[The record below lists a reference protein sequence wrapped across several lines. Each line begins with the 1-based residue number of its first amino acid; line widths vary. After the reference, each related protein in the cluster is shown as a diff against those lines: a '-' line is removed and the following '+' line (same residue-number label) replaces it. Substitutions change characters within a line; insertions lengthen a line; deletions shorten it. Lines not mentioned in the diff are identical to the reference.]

1 MCVCGV
7 RAECIGVYGVGSMQ
21 GVCGEVSVECVGCV
35 WEGCVWRG
43 ESGDGCMHR
52 VWSV

>member
-1 MCVCGV
+1 MWRGV
-7 RAECIGVYGVGSMQ
+7 RAECIGVFQVGSMQ

-35 WEGCVWRG
+35 RRG